1 MQAVIITWLYMLVR
15 VIISLTSMLKTSSSI
30 SNYCNGLISGD
41 NASFCGLSLPTRN
54 AEINARNK
62 CRNCN
67 CDCQSLIGHS
77 VIGKFGEVL
86 VIIISPQNSVTFAK
100 LIWHNLCYIKYV
112 MKLNGSSQTVRGRYV
127 SLCLFLI
134 PW

>member
-1 MQAVIITWLYMLVR
+1 MLVR

-30 SNYCNGLISGD
+30 SNYCNALISGD

-54 AEINARNK
+54 PEINARNK

-67 CDCQSLIGHS
+67 CDCQSLIGNS

-86 VIIISPQNSVTFAK
+86 VIIISTPEF
-100 LIWHNLCYIKYV
+100 CYIRKINMIIYV
-112 MKLNGSSQTVRGRYV
+112 T
-127 SLCLFLI
+127 
-134 PW
+134 